1 MSSPGFKRSPVYR
14 LYQLAWAALDWVYPP
29 TCGGCTKRG
38 IRWCTECQSS
48 VRKLSAPLCPLCG
61 ESQRFDGLCLQC
73 RTQPHVYTALR
84 SWARF
89 EGSLRNA
96 IHRLKY
102 KGELR
107 LGEALAKPLIEYFR
121 ELNWQVEL
129 VVPVPLGVAR
139 QAQRGYNQAALI
151 ARPVALSE
159 GLTYQPAAIRKIKFT
174 RTQVGLSRAERLIN
188 VAQAFQAESRIVAQK
203 RILLIDDVTTSGATI
218 DACARAM
225 LEADA
230 AEVYGLTLARAPLR
244 SETSTTQITSHNPSG
259 ARTVQ

>member
-1 MSSPGFKRSPVYR
+1 MSSPGFKGSPVYR

-38 IRWCTECQSS
+38 IRWCSNCQNSA
-48 VRKLSAPLCPLCG
+48 RILSTPLCPLCG
-61 ESQRFDGLCLQC
+61 ESQPFDGLCLHC
-73 RTQPHVYTALR
+73 RTQPQVYTALR

-89 EGSLRNA
+89 DGSLRNA

-102 KGELR
+102 KGEMR
-107 LGEALAKPLIEYFR
+107 LGEALAQPLIQYFR
-121 ELNWQVEL
+121 ELNWKVDL

-151 ARPVALSE
+151 ARPIALSE
-159 GLTYQPAAIRKIKFT
+159 GFLYQPAALWKTKVT

-188 VAQAFQAESRIVAQK
+188 VAQAFQAKNGIVAQK

-218 DACARAM
+218 DACARA
-225 LEADA
+225 LLDAGA
-230 AEVYGLTLARAPLR
+230 AEVFGLTLARAPLR
-244 SETSTTQITSHNPSG
+244 SETASSVHQSYP
-259 ARTVQ
+259 